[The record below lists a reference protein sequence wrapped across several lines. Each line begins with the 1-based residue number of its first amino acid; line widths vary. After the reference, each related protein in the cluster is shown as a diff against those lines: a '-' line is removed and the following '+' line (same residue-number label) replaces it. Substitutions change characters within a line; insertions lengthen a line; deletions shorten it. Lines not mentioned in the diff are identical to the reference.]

1 MWEYSQRTH
10 LMQSWSSA
18 RQCPWTAPV
27 FTVYKKG
34 TGGSLRNKDHRVRT
48 LCRRHIDTAV
58 ERHQLLSRPVCLKP
72 QHAWELG

>member
-27 FTVYKKG
+27 YTVYKNG
-34 TGGSLRNKDHRVRT
+34 TGGSLRNKDHQFRT
-48 LCRRHIDTAV
+48 RCRRHIDILQWKDTDYS
-58 ERHQLLSRPVCLKP
+58 RGLSV
-72 QHAWELG
+72 